1 MAGNL
6 QQFANQPGRQLHARA
21 EAGFDYSRGSG
32 TEQAVRQSEPAE
44 YKEPKDRRMITMDIQ
59 PVLDADG
66 KLANGGKNGS
76 HDVHMLVDIREQ
88 GGDTARGYY
97 TVAELQTHAD
107 PVRGRSQEPAPVH
120 DVKYYQ
126 VPVDVDRATLKAG
139 TLKDMGFQEMDEAKA
154 LGQMKQERETLNIHA
169 REESTKIAVYGEK
182 EYAALDQAK
191 WAEQREMISRHGD
204 TSALRD
210 IDVQMRDAVEHSQER
225 YEKYLNGVQD
235 FAKGRLEASH
245 MVEDAGAR
253 AQHHKDELHQ
263 PEDKYQAKTLED
275 SVGVQRQAGS
285 GAAARATASTGF
297 EAGSGAAAGGGVA
310 AEAGA
315 AAGGTAS
322 GRSAGDAAIAAAM
335 SQYQPNGPDRS
346 NQLSDDLTK

>member
-32 TEQAVRQSEPAE
+32 TEQVTQQQQSVVVAQAKPEPAE
-44 YKEPKDRRMITMDIQ
+44 YKEPKDHRMITMDIQ

-76 HDVHMLVDIREQ
+76 HDVHMLIDIREQ

-139 TLKDMGFQEMDEAKA
+139 TLKDMGFQEMDEATA
-154 LGQMKQERETLNIHA
+154 LRQMKQERETLNVHA

-204 TSALRD
+204 TPALRD
-210 IDVQMRDAVEHSQER
+210 IDAQMRDAVEHSQER

-235 FAKGRLEASH
+235 FVKGRLEASH

-253 AQHHKDELHQ
+253 AQYHKDELHQ
-263 PEDKYQAKTLED
+263 PEDKNPGKDLEA
-275 SVGVQRQAGS
+275 SAGAQIQVGS
-285 GAAARATASTGF
+285 GNTVSMS
-297 EAGSGAAAGGGVA
+297 SGAS
-310 AEAGA
+310 
-315 AAGGTAS
+315 AS
-322 GRSAGDAAIAAAM
+322 DRSAGDAAIAAARGAAVTV
-335 SQYQPNGPDRS
+335 SQNQPNGPDK
-346 NQLSDDLTK
+346 NNDPSDDLTK